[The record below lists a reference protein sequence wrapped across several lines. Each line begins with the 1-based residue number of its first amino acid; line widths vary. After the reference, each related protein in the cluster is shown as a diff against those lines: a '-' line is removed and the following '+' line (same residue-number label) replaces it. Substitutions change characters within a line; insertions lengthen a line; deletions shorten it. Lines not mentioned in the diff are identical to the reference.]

1 MPPLVRRTLVVVG
14 LFVAGAALGAL
25 AAGGAL
31 ATAYALRG
39 QWVPYLCGD
48 AVAAAWV
55 GGALGLLVGPACG
68 LTFLRHTPLW
78 RALLGTTLAA
88 YAGGVLG
95 ELWWSGVFGALA
107 AVQLAVL
114 WLASPDTR
122 AGTRVWPP
130 RAPGLRDAAGVA
142 PGARHAAAS
151 VARAR
156 PRAGSPAS

>member
-1 MPPLVRRTLVVVG
+1 

-39 QWVPYLCGD
+39 QWVPYFYGD

-55 GGALGLLVGPACG
+55 GGTLGLLVGPACG
-68 LTFLRHTPLW
+68 LTFLRRVQLW

-107 AVQLAVL
+107 AVQLTVL
-114 WLASPDTR
+114 WLAGHDER
-122 AGTRVWPP
+122 AVA
-130 RAPGLRDAAGVA
+130 RAAAG
-142 PGARHAAAS
+142 
-151 VARAR
+151 ARAR
-156 PRAGSPAS
+156 PPRMPGGRAARTVAAGTPATAEPPASGAQPQAVAPAG